1 MTPEMEQVKQLR
13 LSFSS
18 LEQLHSCERK
28 FQLEKLLANPKREDS
43 VHLWFGKA
51 FGAGV
56 AEFLLTGSKDR
67 AIFRAW
73 MEYDSVLA
81 KDRKSKY
88 SCIYYLLQS
97 FSHLENLLQNYE
109 VPLFDGKP
117 AIELSFRLNINE
129 TKYFVGHIDVVLRNK
144 VTGVYYVLE
153 IKTTTSRL
161 IDLDP
166 EYRHSV
172 QTVGY
177 STALD
182 KIVGKKLSS
191 YGVIYFVCQLPQWNA
206 TDNIAKFHTMPYI
219 KTLTDR
225 LEWFVQLG
233 IDVQRIEQM
242 EMLGIFPR
250 RAKACTSYGRVCI
263 HFGTCHLKN
272 FDLPAPEE
280 PDEIQYQFTFDL
292 EDVIADHLERISN
305 LPVQQSM
312 GEPVRAFSQNAGVT
326 SID

>member
-1 MTPEMEQVKQLR
+1 MEQVNQLR

-18 LEQLHSCERK
+18 LEQLNSCERK
-28 FQLEKLLANPKREDS
+28 FQLEKLLSNPKREDS
-43 VHLWFGKA
+43 VHLWFGRA

-56 AEFLLTGSKDR
+56 AEYLSTGSKDR
-67 AIFRAW
+67 ALFVAW
-73 MEYDSVLA
+73 MEYDSSLE

-97 FSHLENLLQNYE
+97 FSHLETLLQTFE
-109 VPLFDGKP
+109 VPEFHGKP
-117 AIELSFRLNINE
+117 AVELSFRLNINAE
-129 TKYFVGHIDVVLRNK
+129 KYFVGHIDVVLRHK
-144 VTGVYYVLE
+144 VTGIYYVLE
-153 IKTTTSRL
+153 VKTTSSRL
-161 IDLDP
+161 LDLDP

-182 KIVGKKLSS
+182 AIVGKKLSS
-191 YGVIYFVCQLPQWNA
+191 YGVVYFVCQMPQWNA
-206 TDNIAKFHTMPYI
+206 VENIAKFHTMPYI

-233 IDVQRIEQM
+233 MDVQRIEQM
-242 EMLGIFPR
+242 EQLNIFPR
-250 RAKACTSYGRVCI
+250 RSKSCTAYGRVCP

-272 FDLPAPEE
+272 YDIPAPFE
-280 PDEIQYQFTFDL
+280 PDEIQYQYTFDL
-292 EDVIADHLERISN
+292 EEIIADHIERISN
-305 LPVQQSM
+305 LPVQQQI
-312 GEPVRAFSQNAGVT
+312 GEPLRTHSQNAGLV